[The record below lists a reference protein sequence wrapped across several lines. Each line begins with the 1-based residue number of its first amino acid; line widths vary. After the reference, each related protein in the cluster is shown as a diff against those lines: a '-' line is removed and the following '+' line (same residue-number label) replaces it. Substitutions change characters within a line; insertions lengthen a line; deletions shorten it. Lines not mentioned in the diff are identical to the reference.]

1 MTPGGRLR
9 LAAGPIC
16 EAKSFLGAG
25 QVTCT
30 AIPDGSDLK
39 VVVHLEYPFKLN
51 LLAGPPITTTFWKA
65 LPGATTRERALT
77 TGAFSARSFA

>member
-25 QVTCT
+25 QATCT
-30 AIPDGSDLK
+30 AMPDGSDLK
-39 VVVHLEYPFKLN
+39 VVVHLEYPFELN
-51 LLAGPPITTTFWKA
+51 PLAGPPITTTFWKR
-65 LPGATTRERALT
+65 PSG
-77 TGAFSARSFA
+77 SYHS